1 MRDIIKHSWV
11 RCATGQ
17 HSWWSDSL
25 LAGKYKIFESEWRGT
40 MLETGKQEQEKATNK
55 YSAKSP
61 QANRGRKK
69 KKTLLNQ
76 TEWPSCWPRQEQR
89 QNWKKVTKPPWAKS
103 RICPRE
109 NWNCTNQLQI
119 PNRDW
124 QAGKRNGP
132 TLKAASATASIKA
145 KYPAGLKKRRSKVEG
160 QKNREKQKE
169 SRENVYASIEFNAL
183 VTFDH
188 SLTAQTAQASGQC
201 RRLSPDGLPDGLRL
215 RLRLRHHCVSH
226 SACSIRIWLRPLS

>member
-40 MLETGKQEQEKATNK
+40 MLETGSRSRRKLQINILQNHPKQTE
-55 YSAKSP
+55 
-61 QANRGRKK
+61 GKK

-89 QNWKKVTKPPWAKS
+89 QNRKKVTKPPWAKS

-119 PNRDW
+119 PNRGW

-132 TLKAASATASIKA
+132 TLKAASAAASIKA

-160 QKNREKQKE
+160 QKNREKQQNE

-188 SLTAQTAQASGQC
+188 SLTAQTAQASGRC

-215 RLRLRHHCVSH
+215 RLRHHFVSH